1 MFIFSS
7 TDTFNHFQH
16 PVDLVAEWVYKSIYM
31 DLTVFKISF
40 HLIFIKFKLY
50 AKISE
55 CNFTQCIWLNSNINQ
70 DILCLIDSMPPEI
83 LVSLAEDVVPIDEKR

>member
-16 PVDLVAEWVYKSIYM
+16 PVDLVAEWVYKAI
-31 DLTVFKISF
+31 LF